1 MTVMETGKMINEI
14 AKKYLS
20 AGFSVIPVLGN
31 KNPALESWGKYTYSP
46 ILLEEVDSIFG
57 SAPEGLALIMGG
69 KKKLTTIDVDLK
81 YDLTGTLAEDLK
93 KAIGKDL
100 LSKMCYH
107 STVNGGMHLIF
118 SCSRVEGNQKL
129 ACRAATKEEKLETL
143 EKALYKGVDIN
154 IALQT
159 AVSDSNRV
167 LIETRGE
174 GGYIL
179 VPPTKGYTHRY
190 GKIQEISESEYTILL
205 DICRSF
211 NTYVPQVKN
220 YQLAKAARGV
230 GDGVNIF
237 KNFNENCDVLSLLS
251 TFGWEQVGVTT
262 EGFIKIKRPGTATPH
277 SAYYNPDNKSFWV
290 FSTSTAFECN
300 KKYTAVDILLMLKYD
315 NDGSRIN
322 ELLQEIKDLGY

>member
-1 MTVMETGKMINEI
+1 MHIKDV
-14 AKKYLS
+14 AKRYLE
-20 AGFSVIPVLGN
+20 AGFSVIPVNSN
-31 KNPALESWGKYTYSP
+31 KNPALDSWGKYVYDC
-46 ILLEEVDSIFG
+46 IKVGEVDSIFG

-69 KKKLTTIDVDLK
+69 KKKLTAIDVDLK
-81 YDLTGTLAEDLK
+81 YDFTGELFGRLK
-93 KAIGKDL
+93 NAIGKEL
-100 LSKMCYH
+100 LSKMCCH

-118 SCSRVEGNQKL
+118 SCSKVEGNQKL
-129 ACRAATKEEKLETL
+129 ASRAATKEEKLETL
-143 EKALYKGVDIN
+143 QKSLSKDVDID

-159 AVSDSNRV
+159 AIADSSRV

-174 GGYIL
+174 GGYVL
-179 VPPTKGYTHRY
+179 VPPTKGYTHVY
-190 GKIQEISESEYTILL
+190 GKIQEISTSDYEVVL

-220 YQLAKAARGV
+220 YQLAKAARGA

-251 TFGWEQVGVTT
+251 SFGWEKVGISP
-262 EGFIKIKRPGTATPH
+262 EGFFKIRRPGTATPH

-290 FSTSTAFECN
+290 FSTSTGFECN
-300 KKYTAVDILLMLKYD
+300 KKYTAVDILLMLKYN